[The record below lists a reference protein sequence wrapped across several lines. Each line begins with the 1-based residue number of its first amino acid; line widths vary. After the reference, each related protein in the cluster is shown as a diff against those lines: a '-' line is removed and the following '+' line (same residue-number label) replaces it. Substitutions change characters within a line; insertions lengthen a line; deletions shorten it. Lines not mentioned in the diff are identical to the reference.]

1 MADFLMTLLLG
12 VVIGLFAGHL
22 FFNGRVDE
30 LEEIVALLMNKL
42 DDSDETK

>member
-1 MADFLMTLLLG
+1 MTEFLMALLLG
-12 VVIGLFAGHL
+12 IVIGLFAGHL

>member
-1 MADFLMTLLLG
+1 MTEFLTALLLG
-12 VVIGLFAGHL
+12 IVIGLFAGHL

>member
-1 MADFLMTLLLG
+1 MANFLMALLLG

>member
-1 MADFLMTLLLG
+1 MIDFLMALLLG

>member
-1 MADFLMTLLLG
+1 MTEFLMALLLG
-12 VVIGLFAGHL
+12 IAIGLFAGHL

>member
-1 MADFLMTLLLG
+1 MAEFLMALLLG

>member
-1 MADFLMTLLLG
+1 MADFLMALLLG
-12 VVIGLFAGHL
+12 IVIGLFAGHL

>member
-1 MADFLMTLLLG
+1 MIDFLMALLLG

-42 DDSDETK
+42 DDSNETK

>member
-1 MADFLMTLLLG
+1 MAEFLMALLLG
-12 VVIGLFAGHL
+12 FVIGLFAGHL